1 MINRVF
7 QSGVFRSVAA
17 ALKTRLGAFQRDEDG
32 VLIIFAL
39 MLFTLMVMM
48 GGLALDLM
56 KGETTRVNLVQ
67 TADRAALAAA
77 ALNNTLDPEAVARDY
92 MLKAGLSDQVTSI
105 TVTNDLNY
113 KSVQIQGVADT
124 RPLFLHMLGI
134 DSFDVYANTKAEQ
147 GMSNIEIALV
157 LDVSGSMSGQKIAS
171 LKVAASNFVDQV
183 FAQDADHRVSVTIV
197 PYNAQVN
204 LPAVLRD
211 KFNATHI
218 NGVANDN
225 CAELPSAAFDTLA
238 IPRDMELPMMAY
250 ADIAHGTNMT
260 TAYVAPTDTTY
271 ARPNYGSSY
280 CKPTTVNQ
288 VRLPSTDP
296 ATLKAQINALQAGG
310 NTSITL
316 GMKWGATLLDPSMR
330 TAYAEMMAAGD
341 MSDTLTGRPF
351 DYSDTHAM
359 KVVVLMTDGEHVA
372 HDRVTDAYKTGTSP
386 IFKSTGDGRYSI
398 RYMGAR
404 PAAAG
409 TNEYF
414 VPHLCVTTACTSG
427 TNTAEAWRATPW
439 DSGAGAVAQDWK
451 DIWANLRLSYV
462 AWQFYARAQGNS
474 NASRSS
480 VYNATVDAMKDTW
493 ATAPAMDD
501 TLQATCDQAKADGV
515 IVFGIAVEAPTHG
528 QDVIRSCTS
537 SDAHY
542 FDASAATLNTAF
554 AAIAT
559 NITQLKLTQ

>member
-7 QSGVFRSVAA
+7 QSRALRSSAA
-17 ALKTRLGAFQRDEDG
+17 AIKARAQAFQRDEDG
-32 VLIIFAL
+32 ALIVFAL
-39 MLFTLMVMM
+39 ILFTLMVMM

-67 TADRAALAAA
+67 TADRAALAAT
-77 ALNNTLDPEAVARDY
+77 ALSNTLDPEAVARDY
-92 MLKAGLSDQVTSI
+92 MLKAGLGDQVASI
-105 TVTNDLNY
+105 TVTQDMNY
-113 KSVQIQGVADT
+113 KSVQIKGVADT
-124 RPLFLHMLGI
+124 HPLFMHMLGI
-134 DSFDVYANTKAEQ
+134 NQFDVYANTKAEQ
-147 GMSNIEIALV
+147 GLSNIEIALV
-157 LDVSGSMSGQKIAS
+157 LDVSGSMTGQKIAS

-183 FAQDADHRVSVTIV
+183 FAQDVDHRVSVSIV

-204 LPAVLRD
+204 LPDVLRD

-238 IPRDMELPMMAY
+238 IPRDMDLPMMAY
-250 ADIAHGTNMT
+250 ADIAHGTWQT
-260 TAYVAPTDTTY
+260 TAYVAPTDANY
-271 ARPNYGSSY
+271 ALPNYGSSF

-316 GMKWGATLLDPSMR
+316 GMKWGATMLDPSMR
-330 TAYAEMMAAGD
+330 GAYAEMMAAGD
-341 MSDTLTGRPF
+341 IPNTLTGRPF
-351 DYSDTHAM
+351 EYDDSHAM

-372 HDRVTDAYKTGTSP
+372 HDRVNDAYKTGTSP

-398 RYMGAR
+398 RYMGGR

-409 TNEYF
+409 ANEYF

-427 TNTAEAWRATPW
+427 SNTAEAWRATPW

-462 AWQFYARAQGNS
+462 AWQFYARATGV
-474 NASRSS
+474 NATDRTNI
-480 VYNATVDAMKDTW
+480 YNATVAAMKSTW
-493 ATAPAMDD
+493 APVNTMDD
-501 TLQATCDQAKADGV
+501 TLQATCGQAKANGV

-528 QDVIRSCTS
+528 QDEIRACAS

-542 FDASAATLNTAF
+542 FDASAGTLNTAF